1 MPFLRQLV
9 AFATALS
16 SVALIAAC
24 TSTPTTSPAIGE
36 GDGSPSNLPFNH
48 LLEDGVG
55 APPPIRA
62 DCFYKTEITK
72 GDKTETLNDRLISNG
87 HGHVAYSVDP
97 KFVDNG
103 YYLFNFSGHT
113 SFFVNLTER
122 SYKVALTSPGDDIL
136 RAYGDAFSNRM
147 TDKDREILPARK
159 IGKYDCR
166 GLLYKNGDSTR
177 EEWLDTK
184 TFLLVEQSITRPG
197 EKIKRSL
204 VRVNTFCETLLLRLP
219 TGFTLIK

>member
-9 AFATALS
+9 AVATVFS

-24 TSTPTTSPAIGE
+24 SLSPTTSPAIGE
-36 GDGSPSNLPFNH
+36 GDGSRSTLPCNP
-48 LLEDGVG
+48 LLDGDL
-55 APPPIRA
+55 PPIRL
-62 DCFYKTEITK
+62 DTFYKTDTTK

-97 KFVDNG
+97 KMVDNG

-113 SFFVNLTER
+113 SYFINLNER

-136 RAYGDAFSNRM
+136 RAYSDGFNNQLTAKVRNS
-147 TDKDREILPARK
+147 LPMRK

-166 GLLYKNGDSTR
+166 GFSYKNGDTTR
-177 EEWLDTK
+177 EEWFDNAS
-184 TFLLVEQSITRPG
+184 FVLVEQTINRPG

-204 VRVNTFCETLLLRLP
+204 SRVNTFCETLLLRLP
-219 TGFTLIK
+219 TGFTLIQ